1 MIFHV
6 SVVFTTEITNSDW
19 DHDGGFLASTNQTI
33 AVYMSATPSVQRH
46 SAKVLLH
53 TWKV

>member
-19 DHDGGFLASTNQTI
+19 ITMEVFWLQPI
-33 AVYMSATPSVQRH
+33 RQ
-46 SAKVLLH
+46 
-53 TWKV
+53 